1 MADLTLAAATILEDW
16 AKDVTNVFGTRNDF
30 FRHYRSKDK
39 EAGNGRKGYRVV
51 EGGRQFIETL
61 ATAVNGTFRGYND
74 RETIDTTETEEVKE
88 AQYDQRIVAGS
99 LNISKLQEAQNMPAY
114 QIHDMFETKLQ
125 IAEASMEEILGDSAL
140 SDGTTDSKIPGGLQL
155 IISTTANTVGTI
167 SEVANP
173 TTWAP
178 YRDSSGVTAWNTA
191 NEGMIAL
198 DLAMQNAKRGQE
210 KVDLIVTTV
219 AIKSL
224 INVMTILAGT
234 INTNMG
240 TSKGEIGFDDIFYRR
255 ARVIDDDN
263 VPANRIYGV
272 NTRHLRF
279 AVLKKGEFKTTK
291 MKEPIDGLYS
301 VAQMYV
307 FCNFTCS
314 DRRLQFVMSGTMA

>member
-1 MADLTLAAATILEDW
+1 M
-16 AKDVTNVFGTRNDF
+16 
-30 FRHYRSKDK
+30 
-39 EAGNGRKGYRVV
+39 
-51 EGGRQFIETL
+51 
-61 ATAVNGTFRGYND
+61 
-74 RETIDTTETEEVKE
+74 KE
-88 AQYDQRIVAGS
+88 AQYAQKIVAGS

-125 IAEASMEEILGDSAL
+125 IAESSMEEILGDSAL
-140 SDGTTDSKIPGGLQL
+140 SDGTTDTKIPGGLQL
-155 IISTTANTVGTI
+155 IIGTTAGTVGTI

-173 TTWAP
+173 VTWAP
-178 YRDSSGVTAWNTA
+178 FRDATGVTAWNTA

-198 DLAMQNAKRGQE
+198 DNAMQNSKRGQE

-224 INVMTILAGT
+224 INVMIILAGT

-240 TSKGEIGFDDIFYRR
+240 NSKGEIGFDDVFYRR

-314 DRRLQFVMSGTMA
+314 ERRLQFIMSGTIA